1 MARLL
6 LFENLDSRGGRPR
19 EHVLYTG
26 DEHHDGAIA
35 ADIDGD
41 GDADIISLGWELGK
55 VLLYEKIGLRS
66 AVATLP
72 K

>member
-6 LFENLDSRGGRPR
+6 LFENLDSRGGRWH

-35 ADIDGD
+35 VDIDGD
-41 GDADIISLGWELGK
+41 GDFDTISVGWEHGK
-55 VLLYEKIGLRS
+55 VLLYENMGWRS
-66 AVATLP
+66 AAAKRP
-72 K
+72 G